1 MPYVQIPIEIITRH
15 KRQQLP
21 FVFICVDDDF
31 KMRLEQM
38 ALLLTPLIATKTEFS
53 DELTFMSGIAPM
65 DANSPDLECGGM
77 QVKCCQK
84 KTLRI

>member
-1 MPYVQIPIEIITRH
+1 MV
-15 KRQQLP
+15 KLP
-21 FVFICVDDDF
+21 
-31 KMRLEQM
+31 
-38 ALLLTPLIATKTEFS
+38 TPLIATKTEFS
-53 DELTFMSGIAPM
+53 NELTYVPEIAPR